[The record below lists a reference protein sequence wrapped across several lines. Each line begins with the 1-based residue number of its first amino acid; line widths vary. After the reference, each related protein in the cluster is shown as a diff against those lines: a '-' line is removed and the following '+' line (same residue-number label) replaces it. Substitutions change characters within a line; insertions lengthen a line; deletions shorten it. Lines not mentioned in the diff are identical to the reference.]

1 MRPLGE
7 IDFACGSFVLRS
19 LVIVS
24 YRWDRGTSG
33 SCGQSQG
40 GDGRTKQI
48 PVLALAARLDADLAL
63 GCENTDPWAA
73 LGEQG
78 DKTPKSLWPTVSEPH
93 KRLIIF
99 QS

>member
-24 YRWDRGTSG
+24 YRWGRGTSG
-33 SCGQSQG
+33 SCRQSQG
-40 GDGRTKQI
+40 GDRGTKQI
-48 PVLALAARLDADLAL
+48 PVPALAARLDADLAL
-63 GCENTDPWAA
+63 GYQNTGPWGA

-78 DKTPKSLWPTVSEPH
+78 DKTPKSL
-93 KRLIIF
+93 
-99 QS
+99 